1 MATTSKE
8 EMDLISGGFMMG
20 LIAAVRMLDDPAL
33 ADHPGV
39 AGRVIENYASA
50 ELEKMTGSP
59 AEDLQKMMAD
69 KVDMIREVVRRQ
81 Q

>member
-1 MATTSKE
+1 
-8 EMDLISGGFMMG
+8 
-20 LIAAVRMLDDPAL
+20 
-33 ADHPGV
+33 
-39 AGRVIENYASA
+39 VIENYASA